1 MFMTQLESAVAGVVT
16 KEMKVVAEKERMDEE
31 VLRSLVASG
40 KVVIPCNKQHTSIS
54 PEGIGKCLRTKVN
67 VNLGTSKDVTDY
79 DSEIEKVNRAIR
91 LGAESI
97 MDLST
102 HGDTRI
108 FRRKL
113 IETSPVMIGTVPIY
127 DSVIHHQK
135 DLGELTAQD
144 FLDTIRLHAQ
154 DGVDFI
160 TIHSG
165 ITRKTID
172 QIKNHKR
179 LLNIV
184 SRGGSLVFAWMSM
197 TGHEN
202 PFYEYFD
209 EILKICKEYDVT
221 LSLGDACRPGCL
233 ADATDV
239 CQIEELVRLGELAK
253 YK

>member
-1 MFMTQLESAVAGVVT
+1 
-16 KEMKVVAEKERMDEE
+16 
-31 VLRSLVASG
+31 
-40 KVVIPCNKQHTSIS
+40 
-54 PEGIGKCLRTKVN
+54 
-67 VNLGTSKDVTDY
+67 
-79 DSEIEKVNRAIR
+79 
-91 LGAESI
+91 
-97 MDLST
+97 
-102 HGDTRI
+102 
-108 FRRKL
+108 
-113 IETSPVMIGTVPIY
+113 MIVSFI
-127 DSVIHHQK
+127 IK

-209 EILKICKEYDVT
+209 EIL
-221 LSLGDACRPGCL
+221 
-233 ADATDV
+233 
-239 CQIEELVRLGELAK
+239 
-253 YK
+253 

>member
-1 MFMTQLESAVAGVVT
+1 MATIGES
-16 KEMKVVAEKERMDEE
+16 
-31 VLRSLVASG
+31 
-40 KVVIPCNKQHTSIS
+40 
-54 PEGIGKCLRTKVN
+54 
-67 VNLGTSKDVTDY
+67 
-79 DSEIEKVNRAIR
+79 
-91 LGAESI
+91 GA
-97 MDLST
+97 L
-102 HGDTRI
+102 
-108 FRRKL
+108 F
-113 IETSPVMIGTVPIY
+113 
-127 DSVIHHQK
+127 
-135 DLGELTAQD
+135 
-144 FLDTIRLHAQ
+144 FC
-154 DGVDFI
+154 
-160 TIHSG
+160 

-253 YK
+253 RAKQYGVQAMIEGPGHVPLHQIQMNMEIKILSLLCHQRKKLLNLSKYSLIIPVRLYAIIPKGLTVQR